1 MFAESDP
8 LSRTADAQIR
18 LIEPHGSHSPYA
30 EATPAASA
38 DGNYNRRPDGA

>member
-8 LSRTADAQIR
+8 LSRTAQAKIR
-18 LIEPHGSHSPYA
+18 LIEPQGSHSPYA